1 MSPAS
6 RLPGLFVLG
15 SSQSI
20 QFGSYLEKELNGRF
34 RYDRK
39 RDAGGERADDNFDI
53 PQGASGGDS
62 SMVLAYLR
70 QRRLQDPIDADIL
83 LLQCGLHDI
92 KTDPATGRKQVP
104 IGRFETNLREALK
117 EAALMG
123 LKVAWLRITPVVDE
137 IHNARS
143 SSFHRFASDAAAYN
157 AVADRVTREAGTAV
171 IDMNPLCESRI
182 PEAFIDHIHYDH
194 PTRQAQA
201 RFIAAEL
208 SRLFP
213 NLCRTVKNQEM
224 SRTIH

>member
-1 MSPAS
+1 MSTTL
-6 RLPGLFVLG
+6 RLPGVFVLG
-15 SSQSI
+15 ASQTI
-20 QFGSYLEKELNGRF
+20 HFGPYLEKELDGRF
-34 RYDRK
+34 CYDRK
-39 RDAGGERADDNFDI
+39 RDSGGERAEDNLDI

-62 SMVLAYLR
+62 SMILAYLR
-70 QRRLQDPIDADIL
+70 QRRLHDPIDADIL

-104 IGRFETNLREALK
+104 IDRFENNLREALK

-137 IHNARS
+137 IHNTRS
-143 SSFHRFASDAAAYN
+143 NSCHRFTADAAAYN
-157 AVADRVTREAGTAV
+157 AVADRVMCETGTAV
-171 IDMNPLCESRI
+171 IDMNPLCESLI

-213 NLCRTVKNQEM
+213 NLT
-224 SRTIH
+224 TPL